1 MFSVTWSEG
10 DVVWL
15 ESFKVLLFVLSFV
28 CFMYGIPLFSCLL
41 YIFTSFAT
49 ILCNRVFSSH
59 RATSSVHFN
68 AFSWMESADV
78 SPSSARH
85 DAANVKDQTGE
96 ASQSQPMSPPYWQ
109 HQYRRDSYVSVKN
122 DSDSAPITLEDHT
135 EEPSELSVSLWAK
148 TVSIE
153 NHVIISGNVPG
164 ISDYVT
170 WICKVETLDVS
181 RAISKSNSQFG

>member
-1 MFSVTWSEG
+1 
-10 DVVWL
+10 
-15 ESFKVLLFVLSFV
+15 
-28 CFMYGIPLFSCLL
+28 
-41 YIFTSFAT
+41 
-49 ILCNRVFSSH
+49 
-59 RATSSVHFN
+59 
-68 AFSWMESADV
+68 MESADV

-170 WICKVETLDVS
+170 WICKVETLDGGSLFMRKRYSEFATVRQQLLMTYPNS
-181 RAISKSNSQFG
+181 KGAMPPLPPKSFIYKYRPDFLEKRRAGLAYFLNCVLLNPEFSGSPVLREFLFD